1 MRGMLTL
8 DTRNTH
14 SIDNVRGESERNFL
28 CDFECSTLRF
38 ETVSARSGSEIEKV
52 KLTLSKRQLKST

>member
-28 CDFECSTLRF
+28 CNFESSTLKS
-38 ETVSARSGSEIEKV
+38 ETVSERSGPSIDGIEKV
-52 KLTLSKRQLKST
+52 